1 MDTDTRHNRTVLDAL
16 IPQLAPLQDLPPP
29 RLQRLIDESS
39 VLDYAPDITCSDR
52 ATATPTCSI
61 CSRASSNFILTASW

>member
-1 MDTDTRHNRTVLDAL
+1 MNTDTRHNRTVLDAL

-39 VLDYAPDITCSDR
+39 VLDYAPGRDITCSDR

-61 CSRASSNFILTASW
+61 C